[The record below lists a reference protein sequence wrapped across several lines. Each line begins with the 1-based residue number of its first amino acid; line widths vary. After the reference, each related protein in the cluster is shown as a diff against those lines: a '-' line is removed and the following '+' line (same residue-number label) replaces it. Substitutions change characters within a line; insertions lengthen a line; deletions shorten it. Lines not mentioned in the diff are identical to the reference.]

1 MTATFLVIAALMIA
15 AALAFVV
22 VPLLRH
28 SRTTTADT
36 ARRLRALEEAH
47 ASGLLDANEYA
58 TKRAALASAA
68 PDTAGSARRS
78 RMAFASLL
86 GVALLLPL
94 SALLLYRLVGTPEA
108 LDPANVTPPQSE
120 HSAEDME
127 KAIAGL
133 AAKFE
138 QEPNDPQ
145 GWA

>member
-1 MTATFLVIAALMIA
+1 MIA

-22 VPLLRH
+22 VPLVRN

-68 PDTAGSARRS
+68 PDATTHARRS
-78 RMAFASLL
+78 RAAFAALL

-108 LDPANVTPPQSE
+108 LDPANLTPP
-120 HSAEDME
+120 
-127 KAIAGL
+127 
-133 AAKFE
+133 
-138 QEPNDPQ
+138 
-145 GWA
+145 